1 MELLMIYKI
10 SPNPSLPKRG
20 RKERSFPKRGREREL
35 FAKKG
40 YFPSLWPSFSCR
52 GQAREVRRD
61 FIKQ

>member
-20 RKERSFPKRGREREL
+20 REREL

-40 YFPSLWPSFSCR
+40 IFPPFGKGGNPNSPPFSKGR
-52 GQAREVRRD
+52 LGG
-61 FIKQ
+61 IL